1 MRTLTLNHQTIFT
14 APSPYLLHRVQN
26 RPNHSYASSLYL
38 FWSPCRS
45 PRALGRSDLEP
56 VLGFAGDFFHAAH
69 TAGAG
74 GLSSF
79 SLEAPV
85 ICRGWPLE
93 WLERR
98 ENFQLGVK
106 GVWNE
111 NAPLGGGLE
120 QGIDETHID
129 GFWRRDSHKRSRYV
143 FEYGGSDDLCKSTRN
158 N

>member
-1 MRTLTLNHQTIFT
+1 MEKRIPTPEGDCSRVYCKCLVKEITCTLRTLTLNHQSIFT
-14 APSPYLLHRVQN
+14 ARSPYLLPRVQN
-26 RPNHSYASSLYL
+26 RPVHSFASSSIYL

-74 GLSSF
+74 GLSSL

-85 ICRGWPLE
+85 ICHGWPLE
-93 WLERR
+93 WLERH
-98 ENFQLGVK
+98 ETLQMGIK

-111 NAPLGGGLE
+111 NAPLEGG
-120 QGIDETHID
+120 
-129 GFWRRDSHKRSRYV
+129 
-143 FEYGGSDDLCKSTRN
+143 
-158 N
+158 